1 VEGYINGYNKVMLL
15 HKIVWKVSIMVIIW
29 LCYINT
35 RIGQIEIQIINIL
48 PPLMAGNSNIL
59 PTLFAGKSNCSRL
72 IMVTTL
78 FGSNSWREIQIAP
91 VR

>member
-1 VEGYINGYNKVMLL
+1 MLL
-15 HKIVWKVSIMVIIW
+15 HEIVWKVSIMVIIR

-59 PTLFAGKSNCSRL
+59 PTLIAGNSNCSRL

-78 FGSNSWREIQIAP
+78 FGSYSWWEIQIAL